1 MLLLPR
7 YFTYNPRIWGKK
19 VLLSLGSESKA
30 LDPSNVIVYWPY
42 WVLASMRRCDTY
54 LIFNKNMWRQGEST
68 PGPSDYKS
76 DALSIALSWLDGKS
90 CNLNSISTH
99 GPSQWSC
106 CRAGRSRVALFSA
119 SPTPKTTPR
128 ATGRRGSSF
137 IDCRERLSPQVAVV
151 ASPEIKTTRRDPK
164 YDKFRAKI
172 KKKLWFFFYFWT
184 TIEYDRK
191 QICW

>member
-1 MLLLPR
+1 MAVEYDRKL
-7 YFTYNPRIWGKK
+7 
-19 VLLSLGSESKA
+19 
-30 LDPSNVIVYWPY
+30 
-42 WVLASMRRCDTY
+42 
-54 LIFNKNMWRQGEST
+54 LIFK
-68 PGPSDYKS
+68 
-76 DALSIALSWLDGKS
+76 
-90 CNLNSISTH
+90 
-99 GPSQWSC
+99 
-106 CRAGRSRVALFSA
+106 

-172 KKKLWFFFYFWT
+172 KKNYDFFYFWT

-191 QICW
+191 QIC